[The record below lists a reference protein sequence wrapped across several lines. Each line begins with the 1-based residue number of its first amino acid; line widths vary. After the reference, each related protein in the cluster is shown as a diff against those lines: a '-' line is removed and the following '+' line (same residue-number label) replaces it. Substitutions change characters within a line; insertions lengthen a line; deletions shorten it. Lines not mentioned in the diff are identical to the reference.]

1 MREARGNMLEM
12 ECDALVITTNG
23 FTKANG
29 DAVMGR
35 GIAKQVNAAL
45 PWVSTRLGALLRTE
59 GNIPHLLGQHQ
70 QIDLVS
76 FPVKP
81 TSVVYDGSNIV
92 AHAQAQFKPG
102 DRVPGFYAKAV
113 PEMIVASAKDLVFLA
128 DKYGWQTILVPRFG
142 CGAGELDWEDIKPL
156 VAPILDDRYIAC
168 TYSEIHMTQQQLNLF
183 YEILNT
189 KNSWGKNEIRQVL
202 LEIIAGIRTTV

>member
-23 FTKANG
+23 FTKTNG

-35 GIAKQVNAAL
+35 GIAKQINAAL
-45 PWVSTRLGALLRTE
+45 PWVSTRLGALLRAG
-59 GNIPHLLGQHQ
+59 GNVPHLLGQHQ

-81 TSVVYDGSNIV
+81 KSVIYDGSNIV

-102 DRVPGFYAKAV
+102 DRVPGFYAKAD
-113 PEMIVASAKDLVFLA
+113 PDLILASARELVIMTN
-128 DKYGWQTILVPRFG
+128 YMGWQTILVPRFG
-142 CGAGELDWEDIKPL
+142 CGAGELSWDDIKPL
-156 VAPILDDRYIAC
+156 VAPILDDRFIAC
-168 TYSEIHMTQQQLNLF
+168 TY
-183 YEILNT
+183 
-189 KNSWGKNEIRQVL
+189 
-202 LEIIAGIRTTV
+202 

>member
-1 MREARGNMLEM
+1 MREARGNMLDM

-35 GIAKQVNAAL
+35 GIAKQINAAL
-45 PWVSTRLGALLRTE
+45 PWVSTRLGQLLRFN
-59 GNIPHLLGQHQ
+59 GNVPYLLGKHN

-81 TSVVYDGSNIV
+81 KSVIYDGSNIV

-102 DRVPGFYAKAV
+102 DQVPGFYAKAD
-113 PEMIVASAKDLVFLA
+113 PELIVQSAHALVALASTQLWCK
-128 DKYGWQTILVPRFG
+128 ILVPRFG

-156 VAPILDDRYIAC
+156 VAPILDDRFIAC
-168 TYSEIHMTQQQLNLF
+168 TY
-183 YEILNT
+183 
-189 KNSWGKNEIRQVL
+189 
-202 LEIIAGIRTTV
+202 